1 MINNNYC
8 VGVGK
13 SDITC
18 LLYGKGMMGYGMH
31 ENVAYSIETPL
42 YVRAFVI
49 AQGSQKIVLVIAE
62 ICFYTVALKEAVVKS
77 LQAMY
82 PAESYSDANVLLT
95 AQHTHSGVGGYSHHI
110 LYNLCIPGFQQQ
122 NFDTIVNG
130 TVAAIVMANNNRQ
143 TAALRFGKAPFSP
156 NKKVAFNRSMPA
168 YNNNADVEKLAD
180 TQAHLAIDR
189 QMKLLRFDSY
199 DGKPI
204 GQINWFGVH
213 TTSISNDNH
222 RICSDNKGY
231 AATFFEAEM
240 SETYPNFVA
249 AFAQDVAGDV
259 TPNYKWDKNKKWMRG
274 KYKDDF
280 KSAAHNGRL
289 QYKHAKKIWDTIK
302 DVAPQ
307 QGEIDCALQ
316 FVDFSRVDIAPQFAE
331 GKEGLH
337 TVAAAQG
344 TAFFRGTKEGPGMP
358 YALGL
363 LSHYLLA
370 GIAWYEKVWLNRRKT
385 TDEQLAVLRKH
396 ALHGNKT
403 LFMESGI
410 GRIWFAPYIGKLL
423 MPGFVDK
430 NIAYFKRLARE
441 GFTQRTPW
449 IPQILP
455 IQIIILGDIAL
466 LGIAAEITSVAGKR
480 LQACVL
486 EVLQKRGIQH
496 VIINSYSNGY
506 HGYITTP
513 EEYDVQLY
521 EGGHTVFG
529 RYTLPAYQTKCVELA
544 KTLLLPVHERPTDL
558 LRPDLFSK
566 DEIWYGWDK

>member
-1 MINNNYC
+1 MNKPYR

-13 SDITC
+13 ADITC

-49 AQGSQKIVLVIAE
+49 AQGTQKIVFVVAE
-62 ICFYTVALKEAVVKS
+62 ICFYTIALKEAVVKT
-77 LQAMY
+77 LQKQY
-82 PAESYSDANVLLT
+82 PDDHYSDANVLLT

-110 LYNLCIPGFQQQ
+110 LYNLCVPGFQQK
-122 NFDTIVNG
+122 NFDTIVKG
-130 TVAAIVMANNNRQ
+130 TMEAIVMANNNMQ
-143 TAALRFGKAPFSP
+143 TAELRFDKAAFSP

-168 YNNNADVEKLAD
+168 YNNNPDVEKLPD
-180 TQAHLAIDR
+180 DQAHLAVDR
-189 QMKLLRFDSY
+189 YMKLLRFDTH
-199 DGKPI
+199 DGKAI

-231 AATFFEAEM
+231 AAAFFEQEM
-240 SETYPNFVA
+240 SENHPDFIA

-259 TPNYKWDKNKKWMRG
+259 TPNYKWDKNKKWTRG
-274 KYKDDF
+274 KYKNDF
-280 KSAAHNGRL
+280 KSAAHNGYL
-289 QYKHAKKIWDTIK
+289 QCQHAKKLWATAK
-302 DVAPQ
+302 DMPAQ
-307 QGEIDCALQ
+307 QGEIDYALM
-316 FVDFSRVDIAPQFAE
+316 FVDFSKVDIAPQFVG

-358 YALGL
+358 SALGWV
-363 LSHYLLA
+363 SNKVLA
-370 GIAWYEKVWLNRRKT
+370 GIALYEKTWGSRRKT
-385 TDEQLAVLRKH
+385 ADEQMAVLRKH

-410 GRIWFAPYIGKLL
+410 GRIWFAPYISKLV

-430 NIAYFKRLARE
+430 NVAYFKRLARE

-455 IQIIILGDIAL
+455 IQIILLGDMAL
-466 LGIAAEITSVAGKR
+466 LGIAAEITTVAGRR
-480 LQACVL
+480 LQESVL
-486 EVLQKRGIQH
+486 EVLQQRGIRH
-496 VIINSYSNGY
+496 VIINSYTNGY

-544 KTLLLPVHERPTDL
+544 KTLLLPAHERPTDTT
-558 LRPDLFSK
+558 RPDLFSK
-566 DEIWYGWDK
+566 EEIWYGWDK